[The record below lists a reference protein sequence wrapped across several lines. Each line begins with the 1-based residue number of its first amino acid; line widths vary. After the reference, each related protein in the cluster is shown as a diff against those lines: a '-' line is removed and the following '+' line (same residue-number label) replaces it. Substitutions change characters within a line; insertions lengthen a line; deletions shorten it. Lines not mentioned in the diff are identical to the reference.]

1 MKKQQRLIMRTV
13 ILVVLL
19 AALGYALYSNIFM
32 TKEAVAKG
40 DQAPDFV
47 LTDLEGNTHRLSDYK
62 GQGVF
67 LNFWGTWCKPCEL
80 EMPYMNNQYQY
91 FKDKGVEIIA
101 VDIDESE
108 FSVKKFVDKH
118 GLTFPV
124 VIDEDSQVMNAY
136 DVGNLPTTFLID
148 KDGKVVDIVNKTMSE
163 SDVKQY
169 MESIIP

>member
-1 MKKQQRLIMRTV
+1 MRTV

-169 MESIIP
+169 MESIMP

>member
-169 MESIIP
+169 MESIMP